1 MQAMRNFIDRP
12 ARLALVGL
20 CLTTSLAPADPPKPT
35 AAPKPSTAVPT
46 PPPVASPPVAQ
57 QPSTAVPTPPPPAV
71 AEPTPGDA
79 GSDAVY
85 RYSLNRM
92 MSEAPQSLELVIEAA
107 SNNHPDVAAANA
119 EIRMAEAKLQKA
131 RMEAVRSAVAA
142 WNKTRSLEARMAV
155 VAEDLSKSPGP
166 NPDLVATLTELK
178 ATIEQMKTELAGMT
192 KKAGSNAA
200 WVTRLQMSN
209 DLPTAE
215 VRYRELSAGGPGS
228 GSQDYFQLAPG
239 GGFALAVPQAPKL
252 PQ

>member
-35 AAPKPSTAVPT
+35 PPTASKSVVTQPAGAVPT
-46 PPPVASPPVAQ
+46 PPPND
-57 QPSTAVPTPPPPAV
+57 V
-71 AEPTPGDA
+71 AEPTPGDVDYD
-79 GSDAVY
+79 SVV
-85 RYSLNRM
+85 RFRLNRLTNT
-92 MSEAPQSLELVIEAA
+92 APESLELVIEAA

-155 VAEDLSKSPGP
+155 VTAEVANSPGP

-200 WVTRLQMSN
+200 WVSRVQMLN